1 MKPEPENT
9 SLGSQVAQSVSEET
23 DVAAPCRSTLTPR
36 QRDCVVLVARGKS
49 DRQIAAILGISNQT
63 VHKHVES
70 AKQRY
75 AVATRTELVVRAL
88 FMSQVSLA
96 EIMS

>member
-1 MKPEPENT
+1 MKATTEIT
-9 SLGSQVAQSVSEET
+9 SLARSSPQSGSDES
-23 DVAAPCRSTLTPR
+23 DLAPPCGPFLTPR

-70 AKQRY
+70 AKRRY
-75 AVATRTELVVRAL
+75 AVATRIELVVRAL
-88 FMSQVSLA
+88 FVSQLSLA
-96 EIMS
+96 EIVN

>member
-1 MKPEPENT
+1 MK
-9 SLGSQVAQSVSEET
+9 
-23 DVAAPCRSTLTPR
+23 VAAEIADLAPSSSQPEESDSAPACPPSLTPR

-49 DRQIAAILGISNQT
+49 DRQIGEILGISNQT

-75 AVATRTELVVRAL
+75 AVATRVELVVRAL
-88 FMSQVSLA
+88 FMSQLSLTEIVS
-96 EIMS
+96 